1 MDGPAGVGKSTVAR
15 MLARRLNLRYV
26 DTGAMYRCV
35 ALQARRQGISPED
48 AAALSECAR
57 SAQIE
62 LRTDPQDPRILLD
75 GEDVTRSIREDEIGS
90 LASVGSQIGGVREA
104 MVALQRQIGSS
115 GGVVME
121 GRDIG
126 SVVFPNA
133 KMKVFLTASP
143 GERARR
149 RAGELA
155 VESSSRSPDAT
166 QIQTDIE
173 IRDRRDQTR
182 KISPLMPAPDAA
194 MIDTDGLS
202 AEEVVNRIMEL
213 IANIEL
219 SDHQ

>member
-1 MDGPAGVGKSTVAR
+1 